1 MNHAWKIYMLA
12 IVSFL
17 VGTSEFIIAGI
28 LDKVAADIGVSLAAA
43 GQLITVYSLAYA
55 FGTPFLMAAAAKVD
69 RKRLMI
75 YALAVFVVGNF
86 AALAFSGYGFLIG
99 SRIILALSSGVF
111 VVTALTV
118 AAKLAPPEKQGS
130 AIATLVMGFSTA
142 LIVGVP
148 LGRLISSVYNWQTV
162 FGAIGLLGLLGIA
175 LVAYTVP
182 RTESERP
189 VPLRDQVRLL
199 ANPRIAV
206 ALLITL
212 FWIGGYSITY
222 TYISPFLL
230 DITGLSERGV
240 SIGLFALGVASLIG
254 SKLGGFSTDKWGYR
268 RTLVGGMTLHAIILV
283 LISLLAHSPAFVVP
297 LLMLWAFAAWSS
309 GPTQQYHLI
318 SLAPEASSIMLSLN
332 SSVLQLAMA
341 AGAGIGG
348 VIVEQSSLAATS
360 WIGAAGVAAAALIAA
375 SAFGYFRPASAAIR
389 RKEAELAAKLGAQDL
404 S

>member
-1 MNHAWKIYMLA
+1 MLA

-55 FGTPFLMAAAAKVD
+55 FGTPFLMAATAKVD
-69 RKRLMI
+69 RKRLLL
-75 YALAVFVVGNF
+75 YALAVFVAGNF
-86 AALAFSGYGFLIG
+86 AALAFTGYGFLIV
-99 SRIILALSSGVF
+99 SRVILALSSGVF

-118 AAKLAPPEKQGS
+118 AAKLARPDKQGS

-148 LGRLISSVYNWQTV
+148 LGRLISSVYSWQWV
-162 FGAIGLLGLLGIA
+162 FGAIGLLGLLGMA
-175 LVAYTVP
+175 LVAYTMP

-189 VPLRDQVRLL
+189 IPLRDQVRLL
-199 ANPRIAV
+199 ANPKIAV

-240 SIGLFALGVASLIG
+240 SIGLFALGIASLLG
-254 SKLGGFSTDKWGYR
+254 SKLGGFGTDRWGYR
-268 RTLVGGMTLHAIILV
+268 RTLTGGLALHAVILV

-318 SLAPEASSIMLSLN
+318 TLAPEASSIMLSLN

-341 AGAGIGG
+341 AGAGVGG
-348 VIVEQSSLAATS
+348 VIVGQSSLGAVS
-360 WIGAAGVAAAALIAA
+360 WIGAVSVAVAALVAAAA
-375 SAFGYFRPASAAIR
+375 FGYFKPASAAWR

-404 S
+404 G